1 MANLD
6 SASASAAQQADTKPC
21 PNCGKGLV
29 PKSEPDSPPWFGPPP
44 RLPKDNETVLS
55 SSDFLN
61 TGKRALGKGANA
73 RVFIQKSTG
82 RYCYRDKLHTGKGAE
97 LEVFD
102 RQAKK
107 HLGTMCSMCG
117 HFSTQ
122 KQDSKKDNKLH
133 LG

>member
-73 RVFIQKSTG
+73 RVFIQSWKCST
-82 RYCYRDKLHTGKGAE
+82 DKQRNTWEQCVQCVDILAHKN
-97 LEVFD
+97 
-102 RQAKK
+102 RIPKK
-107 HLGTMCSMCG
+107 TTNC
-117 HFSTQ
+117 TW
-122 KQDSKKDNKLH
+122 DNTERKK
-133 LG
+133 